1 MTTPPA
7 MNISAVERDTGLGKD
22 TLRVWERR
30 YGFPQPARDDNGER
44 IYPPEQVDRLRQ
56 MKRLIDQGHRP
67 GRLMAASPDEFLAL
81 CSGCAANGRGDGS
94 TGEDALI
101 GQMMALVK
109 ANDVPALRQALN
121 QVMMRMGLQRFV
133 IDVVAPLNDAVG
145 EAWMNG
151 EFQVFEEHLYTEQIK
166 SLLRQA
172 IASLPPGIGLGGLA
186 GQPRILLTT
195 PPDEQHVLGLLMV
208 EALLALDGATC
219 ISLGTQTPLV
229 DIQLAAQAHAADV
242 VALSLSAAFSGRQVR
257 PLVSQLRQ
265 MLPAKVELWIGGV
278 GAQRAQ
284 PEAGIVLLP
293 TLQAALD
300 ALAAW
305 PSPRPFG
312 DRVATLARGGC

>member
-1 MTTPPA
+1 MTTLPS

-30 YGFPQPARDDNGER
+30 YGFPQPARNDNGER
-44 IYPPEQVDRLRQ
+44 VYPAEQVDRLRQ

-67 GRLMAASPDEFLAL
+67 GRLVAASDEEFAQL
-81 CSGCAANGRGDGS
+81 CSAATSGGRNE
-94 TGEDALI
+94 TAAGEASLI
-101 GQMMALVK
+101 ARMIALVK

-121 QVMMRMGLQRFV
+121 QAMMRMGLQRFV

-145 EAWMNG
+145 EAWMTG

-172 IASLPPGIGLGGLA
+172 IGNLPTGG
-186 GQPRILLTT
+186 GPRVLLTT

-208 EALLALDGATC
+208 EALLGLDGATC

-229 DIQLAAQAHAADV
+229 DIQRATAAHAADI
-242 VALSLSAAFSGRQVR
+242 VAVSLSAAFSGRQVR
-257 PLVSQLRQ
+257 PLLSQLRA
-265 MLPAKVELWIGGV
+265 MLPATVELWVGGA
-278 GAQRAQ
+278 GAQPMPAQ
-284 PEAGIVLLP
+284 SGIVSLP

-300 ALAAW
+300 ALESWRKSRAN
-305 PSPRPFG
+305 G
-312 DRVATLARGGC
+312 D